1 MRWLA
6 TLPRVKTHKHT
17 ATHAGHNQNPCQPSQ
32 RLENGVAFDQPF
44 SFRRARRSQGY
55 LFQLLVGVL
64 CFAKLADRLLIL
76 AALLPRLAQA
86 AGAALLR
93 LDAPLG
99 QFGFHFYPFNRILVM
114 LATVFEHPCRAGTS
128 AAGTGCGTGAG
139 AQRGSE
145 VVDATQGSR

>member
-1 MRWLA
+1 VLDGR
-6 TLPRVKTHKHT
+6 K
-17 ATHAGHNQNPCQPSQ
+17 S
-32 RLENGVAFDQPF
+32 
-44 SFRRARRSQGY
+44 Y

-76 AALLPRLAQA
+76 AAFLPRLTQP
-86 AGAALLR
+86 AGAAFLR
-93 LDAPLG
+93 LESPLG
-99 QFGFHFYPFNRILVM
+99 QFGFHVYPFNRILAL